1 MRYRARNTSLVESET
16 NIPVVFS
23 SLHLHCIS
31 SVGHFIFK
39 TIGSVC
45 VCESKCALQAC
56 VCVCVYVCVCVCV
69 GVPSASRN
77 AWVPPK
83 LRWLPSAKMAARI
96 PQSDSTR
103 EKEKQRQNECERNW
117 AEKDAKMDSRSPQNE
132 GSVAGK
138 GNSIPVCFSPLLSDP
153 EWWGDSV
160 CLFLFSWFW
169 QRTDRVNSAVCWHVV
184 H

>member
-1 MRYRARNTSLVESET
+1 MRYRAGDTSLAELQT

-31 SVGHFIFK
+31 SVGRFIFK

-45 VCESKCALQAC
+45 ARASVLCKH
-56 VCVCVYVCVCVCV
+56 VCVCVYVCVRARARVCVCSVCV

-103 EKEKQRQNECERNW
+103 EKEKQRQNECERRIEGRKTRRW
-117 AEKDAKMDSRSPQNE
+117 TLAPAEW
-132 GSVAGK
+132 GK
-138 GNSIPVCFSPLLSDP
+138 CCGKKKLYPCVLFPASFWPRVMRRFCLS
-153 EWWGDSV
+153 
-160 CLFLFSWFW
+160 LFVFLVLATHG
-169 QRTDRVNSAVCWHVV
+169 QGE
-184 H
+184 